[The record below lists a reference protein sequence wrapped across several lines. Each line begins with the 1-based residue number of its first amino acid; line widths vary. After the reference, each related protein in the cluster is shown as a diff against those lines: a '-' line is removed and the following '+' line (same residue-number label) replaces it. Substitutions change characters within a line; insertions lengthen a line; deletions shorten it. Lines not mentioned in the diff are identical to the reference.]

1 MINRL
6 GFTAVVLHGMA
17 GMIAAQQ
24 IADPLS
30 VSIASDDSVS
40 HQTPIQLELA
50 NRSSKS
56 IAAYV
61 LMIDYYDAGG
71 KKAWS
76 QARLAASSG
85 VVPTLKG
92 RPFEA
97 GKVWQESVMSHPVS
111 GADRYTVKVAV
122 DYVLFTDG
130 SRWGPDVARKSRQL
144 DGMREAVRMMDTT
157 KSK

>member
-30 VSIASDDSVS
+30 VSITSDDSAS
-40 HQTPIQLELA
+40 NQTPIQLELA